1 MFDELLKYLIFLLS
15 FCHLLS
21 AHYLSKQ
28 IHHDYESMKA
38 LEIKPSM
45 LFNLNFANKIIIDIN
60 VLTSGVIAQIFNLVA
75 ELASHVGIPIK

>member
-1 MFDELLKYLIFLLS
+1 
-15 FCHLLS
+15 
-21 AHYLSKQ
+21 
-28 IHHDYESMKA
+28 MKA

-60 VLTSGVIAQIFNLVA
+60 FLTSGVIAQIFNLVA